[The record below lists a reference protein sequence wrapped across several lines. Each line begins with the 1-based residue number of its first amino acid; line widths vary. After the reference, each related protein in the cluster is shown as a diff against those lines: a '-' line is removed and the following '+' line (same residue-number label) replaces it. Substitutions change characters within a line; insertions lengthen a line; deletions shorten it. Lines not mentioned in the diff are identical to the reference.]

1 MQASVHLHI
10 NIQDIIFYA
19 YTIQTLQTI
28 KKKAKLNLTKTK
40 VIDLARYFF
49 RIRHQL
55 SLLSLNDTSIP

>member
-28 KKKAKLNLTKTK
+28 KKAKLNLTKTK

-55 SLLSLNDTSIP
+55 SLLSPNDASIP